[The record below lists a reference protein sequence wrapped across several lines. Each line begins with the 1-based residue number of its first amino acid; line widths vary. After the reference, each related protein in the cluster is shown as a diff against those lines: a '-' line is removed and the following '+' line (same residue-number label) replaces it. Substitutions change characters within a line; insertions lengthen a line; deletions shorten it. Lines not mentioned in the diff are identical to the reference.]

1 MKNGK
6 LQRSET
12 GKQQIK
18 PILKM
23 LEENTKDQKAII
35 EIINDFNTL
44 ATISNREEKQNF
56 YRKIIDKINTTISEV
71 ETLNTLMSYGLIIYN
86 TLQTLGKI

>member
-1 MKNGK
+1 
-6 LQRSET
+6 
-12 GKQQIK
+12 
-18 PILKM
+18 M